1 MSNSSAFLPD
11 LNLATPAVAAINHLL
26 AQESWAREALA
37 KHAGKLALI
46 DTGAM
51 ALRLQVTSDGMLA
64 AGNAE
69 DVPAVTIRVKLSDL
83 PLIAQH
89 RDRAFSYVKIEGDAE
104 FANTISQLSKGL
116 RWEPEADI
124 ERIAGPV
131 AATRLSS
138 GARSLFAAA
147 EQTRRRLGENVAE
160 FLAEEQAVLVRPALL
175 DDMGAEITR
184 LRDDVERSAKRIA
197 RLEQQ
202 FQAAQQPLQ
211 QGSQDA
217 APRLPPSLDR

>member
-11 LNLATPAVAAINHLL
+11 LSLATPAVAAINHLL
-26 AQESWAREALA
+26 AQESWARDALA

-46 DTGAM
+46 DTGAVG
-51 ALRLQVTSDGMLA
+51 LRLQVTSDGMLE
-64 AGNAE
+64 AGSA
-69 DVPAVTIRVKLSDL
+69 DAMPAVTIRIKLSDL

-116 RWEPEADI
+116 RWEAEADL
-124 ERIAGPV
+124 ERLAGPV
-131 AATRLSS
+131 AATRLTG

-147 EQTRRRLGENVAE
+147 EQTRRRLSENVAE

-175 DDMGAEITR
+175 KDMGEDIVR
-184 LRDDVERSAKRIA
+184 LRDDVERAAKRLM

-202 FQAAQQPLQ
+202 FQARQQPLQ